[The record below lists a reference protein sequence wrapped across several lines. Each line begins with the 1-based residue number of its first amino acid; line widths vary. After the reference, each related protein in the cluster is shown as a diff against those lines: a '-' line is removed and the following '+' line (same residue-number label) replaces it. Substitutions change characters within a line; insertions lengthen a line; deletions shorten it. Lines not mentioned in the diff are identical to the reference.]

1 MIVCS
6 YPVRIIPNSF
16 IGDVLPARRH
26 TRLVQLGLILARQYL
41 VVLCV
46 RRPDTLEPRQSR
58 FPLLRSV
65 QHSHLEHKSSQNLLD
80 KLLIN
85 ALFRFLVATYLARQR
100 FAQIL
105 GRHQTVSV
113 VAIKLG
119 SQSQQAHHRPG
130 KVLLCHACMS
140 RKVLPE
146 VAQNSVASYSYI
158 TSVSSPCPSMHA
170 VISCIK
176 LLYFFGS
183 LSISSRVRQAF
194 LPPSNSLTIVPE
206 TVSQNIR

>member
-1 MIVCS
+1 MSCGA
-6 YPVRIIPNSF
+6 VREKLDIF
-16 IGDVLPARRH
+16 
-26 TRLVQLGLILARQYL
+26 
-41 VVLCV
+41 
-46 RRPDTLEPRQSR
+46 EPSQNQ

-65 QHSHLEHKSSQNLLD
+65 QHSHLEHEASQNLLD

-85 ALFRFLVATYLARQR
+85 DRLRSLAMIYLARQCL
-100 FAQIL
+100 AQML
-105 GRHQTVSV
+105 HYQTASV
-113 VAIKLG
+113 VAIKPG

-130 KVLLCHACMS
+130 KVRLCHAYRI
-140 RKVLPE
+140 RKALPE

-170 VISCIK
+170 AISCMK

-206 TVSQNIR
+206 TESQNIR